1 MQDPWN
7 HIEYAKAEMPD
18 GRLLLIERER
28 APRLSRHG
36 QVALHMGILITAAI
50 LPWFVGPV
58 FDLFFFA
65 GLWSGVPLVLA
76 WAVLALL
83 ASTRAEAWAA
93 YPPDDPEVCRVIG
106 ANCSTG
112 ELRDIMRCA
121 ASDDTSPWR
130 AY

>member
-28 APRLSRHG
+28 APRLSRNC
-36 QVALHMGILITAAI
+36 QVALYMGILIIAVI

-58 FDLFFFA
+58 VDLFFFA

-76 WAVLALL
+76 WAGLALL
-83 ASTRAEAWAA
+83 AS
-93 YPPDDPEVCRVIG
+93 RVIG

-121 ASDDTSPWR
+121 PSDDTSPWR